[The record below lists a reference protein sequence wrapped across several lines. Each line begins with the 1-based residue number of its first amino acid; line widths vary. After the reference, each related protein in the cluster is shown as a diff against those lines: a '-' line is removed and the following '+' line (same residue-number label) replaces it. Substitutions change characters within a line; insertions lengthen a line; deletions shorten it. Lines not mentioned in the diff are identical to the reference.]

1 MNARFRNTG
10 LALAALTLPFQAG
23 CRSHV
28 AAPSSDPIVQTV
40 RIVPAEP
47 REGETVTVLSSI
59 ENRGSRSTRVTHR
72 IWWLDLGG
80 DLSLAMGPGVVRCA
94 AVSATTVLAPGQRVE
109 MSDMRVVGSVAGV
122 YILTV
127 THLLDPQRTT
137 TLEVRVRD

>member
-1 MNARFRNTG
+1 MNTRFRNAG

-28 AAPSSDPIVQTV
+28 SAPPSDPIVQTV

-59 ENRGSRSTRVTHR
+59 ENRGSKPTQVTYR
-72 IWWLDLGG
+72 ICLLDLGG
-80 DLSLAMGPGVVRCA
+80 DLSLPMRPGTARCA
-94 AVSATTVLAPGQRVE
+94 AVSATTVLAPGQSVE
-109 MSDMRVVGSVAGV
+109 TSDIRVVASAAGV
-122 YILTV
+122 YTLAV
-127 THLLDPQRTT
+127 THLLDPQRTA